1 MNLRVRRFG
10 GFAGLDETLV
20 DIETTRL
27 SETDR
32 ARIENEIRE
41 LDFFSLPVSDADE
54 AVGADLVYTE
64 VTVRDGAKSHTV
76 RYSDENARASDTL
89 GRFVDQLVGDP
100 KFSPNG

>member
-27 SETDR
+27 SETDLT
-32 ARIENEIRE
+32 RIEGEIRE
-41 LDFFSLPVSDADE
+41 LDFFSLPISGADE
-54 AVGADLVYTE
+54 TVGADLVYTE

-76 RYSDENARASDTL
+76 RYSDENAGAMQAL
-89 GRFVDQLVGDP
+89 GRFVDRLVADP
-100 KFSPNG
+100 KFSTKR

>member
-20 DIETTRL
+20 EIDTARR

-32 ARIENEIRE
+32 ARTEGEIRE
-41 LDFFSLPVSDADE
+41 LAFFSLPTSGADE

-64 VTVRDGAKSHTV
+64 VTVRDGAESHTV
-76 RYSDENARASDTL
+76 RYSDENAGSSQALR
-89 GRFVDQLVGDP
+89 RFVDRVVGDP
-100 KFSPNG
+100 KFSSKG

>member
-32 ARIENEIRE
+32 ARIEREIRE
-41 LDFFSLPVSDADE
+41 LDFFSLPRFGADE

-64 VTVRDGAKSHTV
+64 LTIRDGAKSHTV
-76 RYSDENARASDTL
+76 RYSDENAGASQAL
-89 GRFVDQLVGDP
+89 GRFVARLVGDP
-100 KFSPNG
+100 KFSPKE

>member
-1 MNLRVRRFG
+1 MNLGVRRYG

-20 DIETTRL
+20 DIETSRL

-32 ARIENEIRE
+32 ARIEGKIRE
-41 LDFFSLPVSDADE
+41 LDFFSLPTSGADE

-76 RYSDENARASDTL
+76 RYSDDNAGSSQAL
-89 GRFVDQLVGDP
+89 MRFVDRLVGDP
-100 KFSPNG
+100 KFSSRA

>member
-1 MNLRVRRFG
+1 MNLGVRRYG

-20 DIETTRL
+20 DIETSRL

-32 ARIENEIRE
+32 ARIEGKIRE
-41 LDFFSLPVSDADE
+41 LDFFSLPTSGADE

-76 RYSDENARASDTL
+76 RYSDDNAGSSQAL
-89 GRFVDQLVGDP
+89 MRFVDRLVGDP
-100 KFSPNG
+100 KFSSKG

>member
-10 GFAGLDETLV
+10 GFAGLDDTLV

-32 ARIENEIRE
+32 TRIEGGIRE
-41 LDFFSLPVSDADE
+41 LDFFSLPSSGADE

-64 VTVRDGAKSHTV
+64 VTVRDGVKFHTV
-76 RYSDENARASDTL
+76 RYSDENGDALQSL
-89 GRFVDQLVGDP
+89 QRFVDRLVGDP
-100 KFSPNG
+100 KFSPKA